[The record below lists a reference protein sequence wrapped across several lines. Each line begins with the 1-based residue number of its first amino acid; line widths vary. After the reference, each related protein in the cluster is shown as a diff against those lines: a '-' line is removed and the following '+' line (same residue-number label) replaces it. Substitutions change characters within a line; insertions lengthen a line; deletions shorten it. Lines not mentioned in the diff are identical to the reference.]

1 MYLSSFGIF
10 DMMVLVQILTLVT
23 LEQLLVKSLQ
33 LPVSR
38 VKGERAVHVT
48 IVSGAEPALRSDEW
62 PPLHSTL

>member
-10 DMMVLVQILTLVT
+10 DMMVLVQILTFVFI
-23 LEQLLVKSLQ
+23 ELLLLKSLQ

-48 IVSGAEPALRSDEW
+48 IVSGAEPAQSSD
-62 PPLHSTL
+62 